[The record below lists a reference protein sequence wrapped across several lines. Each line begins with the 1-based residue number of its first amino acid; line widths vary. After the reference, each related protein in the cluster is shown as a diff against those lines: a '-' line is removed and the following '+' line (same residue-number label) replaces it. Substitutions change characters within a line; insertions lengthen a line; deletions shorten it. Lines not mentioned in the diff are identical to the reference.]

1 MNQAYLLL
9 DSAQIDNLPNR
20 LFELVGSTPYH
31 SLYLNTAYSALVTLS
46 PVLVP
51 VTPGSPL
58 ADTFTHEWRATA
70 GIWLESEANEA
81 DVVQH
86 LRSLIHA
93 RIEGDVTVFFRY
105 YDPRIT
111 HLWLADLTP
120 QERDRLM
127 GPIRLISL
135 PESIYPDGFIRQE
148 NPEQRTAQYAHTPWL
163 FLTSEKL
170 EHLSQAKQQRFA
182 QQLIDHCQR
191 YFPRR
196 LQGLDLAAQQQ
207 WAAACQRSAARYGYS
222 AADEVMRW
230 VSFFAVLGDEFPDA
244 ANHAA
249 YRQILN
255 EKEVSPAQ
263 RLDNLMAELQRQLL
277 TDKELII

>member
-58 ADTFTHEWRATA
+58 ADTFTHEWSATT
-70 GIWLESEANEA
+70 GIWLESEASEA

-111 HLWLADLTP
+111 HLWLADLP
-120 QERDRLM
+120 PRERDWLM

-135 PESIYPDGFIRQE
+135 PESIYPGAFIRQE
-148 NPEQRTAQYAHTPWL
+148 NPEQRTAQYAHKPWL
-163 FLTSEKL
+163 FFAQEKL
-170 EHLSQAKQQRFA
+170 GHMNQAKRQRFA
-182 QQLIDHCQR
+182 QKLIEHCQR

-207 WAAACQRSAARYGYS
+207 WAAACERSAARHGYS
-222 AADEVMRW
+222 AADEVTDW
-230 VSFFAVLGDEFPDA
+230 VTFHAVLGDEFPNAVD
-244 ANHAA
+244 HAV

-255 EKEVSPAQ
+255 EKGVLPAQ
-263 RLDNLMAELQRQLL
+263 RLENLSAELQRQSVIA
-277 TDKELII
+277 KELII